1 MLGLSRVV
9 RHDDIDRR
17 YTLAMEHARTFD
29 QDDWETHARRTA
41 RRRVTW
47 TILITVAV
55 VLVLFYAARVAWLFM
70 MADEGD
76 VPPSTVI
83 PLPAGAQILGESES
97 CGSGGC
103 TLNVTVRPPA
113 GQSADDLAAE
123 MGTTPQLLVSGNIWD
138 PRTVSVFATTSGSTL
153 NISLDFSSDEWVP

>member
-55 VLVLFYAARVAWLFM
+55 VLVLFYAGRVAWLFM

-76 VPPSTVI
+76 VPPSSVI

-97 CGSGGC
+97 CGSGG
-103 TLNVTVRPPA
+103 
-113 GQSADDLAAE
+113 
-123 MGTTPQLLVSGNIWD
+123 
-138 PRTVSVFATTSGSTL
+138 
-153 NISLDFSSDEWVP
+153 